1 MKDKS
6 EKKDRILE
14 ASISL
19 IRNQGYENTSVS
31 QIVKEAG
38 VAQGTFYLYFNS
50 KNSLV
55 PAIASQIFNEQ
66 LTLIKERYSA
76 TPHNLNNLLNT
87 LIEVTYEVTSKYKDL
102 INFLYSGFAYD
113 NSFETWDNIYRP
125 YYVWLESC
133 LKALSNDMLLSIE
146 MDYAYLSNFVV
157 GLVEHSAESVYLS
170 NSSKEDIRRSK
181 QQLLKFLFHT
191 LSPK

>member
-55 PAIASQIFNEQ
+55 PAIASQIC
-66 LTLIKERYSA
+66 
-76 TPHNLNNLLNT
+76 
-87 LIEVTYEVTSKYKDL
+87 
-102 INFLYSGFAYD
+102 
-113 NSFETWDNIYRP
+113 
-125 YYVWLESC
+125 VW
-133 LKALSNDMLLSIE
+133 
-146 MDYAYLSNFVV
+146 
-157 GLVEHSAESVYLS
+157 
-170 NSSKEDIRRSK
+170 
-181 QQLLKFLFHT
+181 Q
-191 LSPK
+191 